1 MSILRFYT
9 NLKSHMTEHK
19 PLTKLLAFKM
29 VVGLVFLEKVRQ
41 ILLNTFRWIR
51 FDMLQIIFMILRS
64 TDALKETSKLTYADV
79 YIGLPTMLICI
90 QMVPFAFFFLY
101 AYSTKPYRVNG
112 GSPRYGNAQE
122 YLAVEETEARRTYKP
137 RQYQG
142 GPLGIYAWLAFFNAL
157 EFFREITSTYSMFRE
172 GRMRSTDPMQSQ
184 ESYRMQYGM

>member
-29 VVGLVFLEKVRQ
+29 VVGLVFLEKKF
-41 ILLNTFRWIR
+41 N
-51 FDMLQIIFMILRS
+51 MSQIIFMILHS
-64 TDALKETSKLTYADV
+64 TDVLKETSKLTYADV

-90 QMVPFAFFFLY
+90 QMVPFAFFFLF
-101 AYSTKPYRVNG
+101 AYSTKPYRVDG
-112 GSPRYGNAQE
+112 GNLRYGNAQE
-122 YLAVEETEARRTYKP
+122 YLAVEETEAGRTYKP

-172 GRMRSTDPMQSQ
+172 GRIRSADPMQSQ